1 MSKETLISH
10 LRNIPDYPME
20 GVQFK
25 DVTSWFMNPN
35 DLKEIVDSLYDM
47 YKDKGITKVCG
58 VESRGFIV
66 GAALAYRLDAGFVPI
81 RKPGKLPYEK
91 ISMEYEKEYGFDCL
105 EMHKDSINNDDI
117 VLIHDDLLATGG
129 TLLASSKMVKSFNP
143 ERIYVN
149 CILELTNFDAR
160 DIFPDDCLV
169 ESLIQIDEFEDQNH
183 I

>member
-25 DVTSWFMNPN
+25 DVTSWFMNPEDMN
-35 DLKEIVDSLYDM
+35 EIVDSLYEM

-58 VESRGFIV
+58 VESRGFII
-66 GAALAYRLDAGFVPI
+66 GAALAYKLNAGFIPI

-91 ISMEYEKEYGFDCL
+91 VSIEYKKEYGFDRV
-105 EMHKDSINNDDI
+105 EMHKDSINNDDT

-129 TLLASSKMVKSFNP
+129 TLLASYQLVKTFNP
-143 ERIYVN
+143 KKIMVN
-149 CILELTNFDAR
+149 CIIELTNFHSKDK
-160 DIFPDDCLV
+160 FPKDCQV
-169 ESLIQIDEFEDQNH
+169 DSFIEIDEFEGVN
-183 I
+183 